1 MQPDRKQRQLI
12 TFYIR
17 LSPLSLHLALSLY
30 SFLFSTLPPNP
41 STSLSSSLSLLATFS
56 NVVLS
61 LSGTHPCIEHLV
73 AEAAVEFLR
82 VGFCREEVQQLE
94 SVSYCSQTAKGTM
107 LLVLRDSTAHLWIR
121 GTPV

>member
-1 MQPDRKQRQLI
+1 MQPDRNQRQLI
-12 TFYIR
+12 TFYTR
-17 LSPLSLHLALSLY
+17 LSPSLSLY
-30 SFLFSTLPPNP
+30 SLPPLYPP

>member
-1 MQPDRKQRQLI
+1 MVRKYECI
-12 TFYIR
+12 SY
-17 LSPLSLHLALSLY
+17 
-30 SFLFSTLPPNP
+30 FLLFRKHNC
-41 STSLSSSLSLLATFS
+41 
-56 NVVLS
+56 
-61 LSGTHPCIEHLV
+61 THPCIEHLV
-73 AEAAVEFLR
+73 PKAAVEFLR